1 MAKRMVC
8 RVADVPENGLKEC
21 EAEGG
26 LKLVVAN
33 AGGEFFGFQA
43 QCPHQDVPLCEGLF
57 DGSTLTCHM
66 HLWQWDVRTGAP
78 LGLAEAPLQR
88 YPLDREG
95 DALYLGGGE
104 STALDVGELFNG
116 ITGGTIEKL
125 VSLAKCESYPAGAVL
140 YHPGDP
146 AEDFFVLD
154 SGRVEFLVGRGD
166 RTAPGGFML
175 KKGEVFGWAALLEGY
190 PARIASARCLE
201 ESSLLRIN
209 GKSALRV
216 LEGDPAA
223 GFVVMRRLAALIAR
237 YLASSGAR

>member
-1 MAKRMVC
+1 MSRRLVC
-8 RVADVPENGLKEC
+8 RVAEVPQNGLKEC

-33 AGGEFFGFQA
+33 AGGEFVGFQA
-43 QCPHQDVPLCEGLF
+43 VCPHQDVPLCEGLF

-66 HLWQWDVRTGAP
+66 HLWQWDVRTGTP

-88 YPLDREG
+88 YALAQEG
-95 DALYLGGGE
+95 DSLYLAGAA
-104 STALDVGELFNG
+104 TALDVGELFNG
-116 ITGGTIEKL
+116 VAAGTIEA
-125 VSLAKCESYPAGAVL
+125 LAALARRESFEPGAVL
-140 YHPGDP
+140 YRPGDP

-154 SGRVEFLVGRGD
+154 SGRVEFLIGRGD

-175 KKGEVFGWAALLEGY
+175 KKGEVFGWAALLDGY

-201 ESSLLRIN
+201 ASTLLRIN

-216 LEGDPAA
+216 LEGDPSA
-223 GFVVMRRLAALIAR
+223 GFIVMRRLAGLIAR

>member
-1 MAKRMVC
+1 MAKHMVC
-8 RVADVPENGLKEC
+8 RVADVPENTLKEC

-33 AGGEFFGFQA
+33 AGGEFIGFQA
-43 QCPHQDVPLCEGLF
+43 ICPHQDVPLCEGLF
-57 DGSTLTCHM
+57 DGQTLTCHM
-66 HLWQWDVRTGAP
+66 HLWQWDVRSGAP
-78 LGLAEAPLQR
+78 LGIAEAPLQR
-88 YPLDREG
+88 YPLAREG
-95 DALYLGGGE
+95 DALYLGGE

-116 ITGGTIEKL
+116 LAEATLAKL
-125 VSLAKCESYPAGAVL
+125 SSLAEKESHPAGAVL
-140 YHPGDP
+140 YRPGDP

-154 SGRVEFLVGRGD
+154 SGRIEFLLGRGD
-166 RTAPGGFML
+166 RAAPGGFML
-175 KKGEVFGWAALLEGY
+175 RKGEVFGWAALLEGT

-201 ESSLLRIN
+201 DSSVLRIN
-209 GKSALRV
+209 GKRALAV

>member
-8 RVADVPENGLKEC
+8 RVADVPENALKEC

-33 AGGEFFGFQA
+33 AGGDFYAFQS

-78 LGLAEAPLQR
+78 LGIAEAPLQR
-88 YPLDREG
+88 YPLAREG
-95 DALYLGGGE
+95 DALYLGGE
-104 STALDVGELFNG
+104 STAIDVGELFNG
-116 ITGGTIEKL
+116 ITPDTIEKL
-125 VSLAKCESYPAGAVL
+125 VGLAKRENHEAGAVL
-140 YHPGDP
+140 YRPGDP

-154 SGRVEFLVGRGD
+154 SGRIEFLIGRGA
-166 RTAPGGFML
+166 RAAPGGFML
-175 KKGEVFGWAALLEGY
+175 KKGEVFGWAALLEST

-201 ESSLLRIN
+201 ASSVLRIN
-209 GKSALRV
+209 GKAALRV

-223 GFVVMRRLAALIAR
+223 GFTVMRRLAALIAR
-237 YLASSGAR
+237 YLASSGAK

>member
-8 RVADVPENGLKEC
+8 RVADVPENALKEC

-33 AGGEFFGFQA
+33 AGGEFYGFQA

-78 LGLAEAPLQR
+78 LGIAEAPLQR
-88 YPLDREG
+88 FPLAREG
-95 DALYLGGGE
+95 DALYLGGE
-104 STALDVGELFNG
+104 SSALDVGELFNG
-116 ITGGTIEKL
+116 LAAPTLENL
-125 VSLAKCESYPAGAVL
+125 SSLAKRESHPAGAVL
-140 YHPGDP
+140 YRPGDP

-154 SGRVEFLVGRGD
+154 SGRIEFLIGRGD
-166 RTAPGGFML
+166 RAAPGGFML
-175 KKGEVFGWAALLEGY
+175 VKGEVFGWAALLEGT
-190 PARIASARCLE
+190 PTRIASARCLE
-201 ESSLLRIN
+201 DSAVLRIN

-216 LEGDPAA
+216 LEADPAA
-223 GFVVMRRLAALIAR
+223 GFTVMRRLAALIAR

>member
-1 MAKRMVC
+1 MTKRLVC

-21 EAEGG
+21 EVEG

-43 QCPHQDVPLCEGLF
+43 VCPHQDVPLCEGLF

-66 HLWQWDVRTGAP
+66 HLWQWDVRSGSP
-78 LGLAEAPLQR
+78 LGIAEAPLQR
-88 YPLDREG
+88 YPLTREG
-95 DALYLGGGE
+95 DALYLAGE
-104 STALDVGELFNG
+104 GTALDVGELFNG
-116 ITGGTIEKL
+116 LDSSILEKL
-125 VSLAKCESYPAGAVL
+125 AALARRESHEAGAVL
-140 YHPGDP
+140 YRPGDP

-154 SGRVEFLVGRGD
+154 TGRVEFRVGRGD
-166 RTAPGGFML
+166 RAAPGGFML
-175 KKGEVFGWAALLEGY
+175 KKGEVFGWAALLDGT

-201 ESSLLRIN
+201 ASSLLRIN

-216 LEGDPAA
+216 LESDPSS
-223 GFVVMRRLAALIAR
+223 GLVVMRRLAALIAR

>member
-8 RVADVPENGLKEC
+8 RVADVPENTLKEC

-33 AGGEFFGFQA
+33 AGGEFYGFQA

-66 HLWQWDVRTGAP
+66 HLWQWDVRSGAP
-78 LGLAEAPLQR
+78 QGIAEAPLQR
-88 YPLDREG
+88 YPLVRAG
-95 DALYLGGGE
+95 DSLYLGGE
-104 STALDVGELFNG
+104 ATALDVGELFNG
-116 ITGGTIEKL
+116 LAPATLEKL
-125 VSLAKCESYPAGAVL
+125 VSLAKKESYPAGAVL
-140 YHPGDP
+140 YRPGDP

-154 SGRVEFLVGRGD
+154 SGRIEFLIGRGE
-166 RTAPGGFML
+166 RAAPGGFML
-175 KKGEVFGWAALLEGY
+175 VKGEVFGWAALLDGT

-201 ESSLLRIN
+201 ASSILRIN
-209 GKSALRV
+209 GKAALRV

-223 GFVVMRRLAALIAR
+223 GFTVMRRLAALIAR